1 MSKVK
6 APQENNSNE
15 IENISKI
22 RDILFGNNMNEYE
35 KRFEQLENKL
45 AQSISEGKAATDK
58 RISTLENYIKQEI
71 RQLNDKLNEEEESR
85 IKSDKKIVADLE
97 SLEESIKKFKQNT
110 SDNFSEVNNQIME
123 LSNNTN
129 DQLASLRKTL
139 QDRLE
144 SAQNQLQTNKVER
157 SSLAMM
163 LTDLAYKI
171 AGENDIDETI
181 NQ

>member
-6 APQENNSNE
+6 STPENNTNE

-22 RDILFGNNMNEYE
+22 RDILFGNNMSEYE
-35 KRFEQLENKL
+35 KRFEQLEDKL
-45 AQSISEGKAATDK
+45 AHSIAEGKAETDK
-58 RISTLENYIKQEI
+58 RISTLENYLKQEI

-85 IKSDKKIVADLE
+85 IKSDKKIITDLE
-97 SLEESIKKFKQNT
+97 SLEESLKKFKQST
-110 SDNFSEVNNQIME
+110 SENFSEVNQQIMD
-123 LSNNTN
+123 LSNTTN
-129 DQLASLRKTL
+129 DQLTALRKAL

-144 SAQNQLQTNKVER
+144 SASNQLQTNKVER

-181 NQ
+181 TQ

>member
-1 MSKVK
+1 MSKAKV
-6 APQENNSNE
+6 APENNPNE

-35 KRFEQLENKL
+35 KRFEQLEDKL
-45 AQSISEGKAATDK
+45 ALSIAEGKAETNK
-58 RISTLENYIKQEI
+58 RISTLENYLKQEI
-71 RQLNDKLNEEEESR
+71 RQLNDKLIEEEDSR
-85 IKSDKKIVADLE
+85 IKSDKKIISDLE
-97 SLEESIKKFKQNT
+97 SLENSLKKFKLST
-110 SDNFSEVNNQIME
+110 SDNFSAINQQIMD
-123 LSNNTN
+123 LSNATN
-129 DQLASLRKTL
+129 EQLVSLRKTL

-144 SAQNQLQTNKVER
+144 TTSNQLQTNKVER

-171 AGENDIDETI
+171 AGENDIDEAK